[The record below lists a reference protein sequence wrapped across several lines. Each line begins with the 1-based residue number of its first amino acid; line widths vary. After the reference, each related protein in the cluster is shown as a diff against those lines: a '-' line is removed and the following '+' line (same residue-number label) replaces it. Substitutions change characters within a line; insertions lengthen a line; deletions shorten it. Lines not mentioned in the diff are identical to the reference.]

1 MHSEQALGD
10 NEHRTDCSKC
20 SVSPAPG
27 MGFREYHEVRQAFI
41 TVCANMKACA
51 KRVVAQ
57 ARKGGAFGKKRL
69 DP

>member
-1 MHSEQALGD
+1 
-10 NEHRTDCSKC
+10 
-20 SVSPAPG
+20 